1 MSQEEII
8 SKIKEAMMSAP
19 NREHI
24 QSIYLF
30 GSFLH
35 GNAKENSDIDLLFE
49 MNKTLSLFKIFD
61 TQYYLE
67 KKLRRK
73 VDFIEKNSLDKYIK
87 DEIFAEARKIYGK
100 K

>member
-8 SKIKEAMMSAP
+8 SQVNEAMITAP
-19 NREHI
+19 NKENI

-35 GNAKENSDIDLLFE
+35 GNAKEDSDVDLFFE

-61 TQYYLE
+61 TQYHLE

-87 DEIFAEARKIYGK
+87 DEVFAEAKKIYGK